1 MVKFKQKMALGVTRG
16 VALGLVVG
24 LGLGLG
30 QAWAAGDFP
39 GLPVA
44 VAPLTGN
51 ETIPADTNLG
61 QGINPATEL
70 LSPGQIGSFAPAAV
84 VVPFA
89 TTETIDSSLS
99 NLYTTTLT
107 ANTTIANPINL
118 VSGKKFQIEVI
129 QGGTG
134 SYTVTWGSLFA
145 WPAAT
150 APTLSTTVGY
160 VDLITCTYDGTK
172 LRCFAYLHVA

>member
-1 MVKFKQKMALGVTRG
+1 MSADRTRR
-16 VALGLVVG
+16 
-24 LGLGLG
+24 
-30 QAWAAGDFP
+30 
-39 GLPVA
+39 A
-44 VAPLTGN
+44 VSMRTIAERCQVSRSAVSQILFIDVLT
-51 ETIPADTNLG
+51 
-61 QGINPATEL
+61 
-70 LSPGQIGSFAPAAV
+70 
-84 VVPFA
+84 
-89 TTETIDSSLS
+89 